1 MIFPHS
7 IKWRMTTGYLL
18 ILLVI
23 LFVICGFSYFLLT
36 RAVYSNE
43 AAPSIVYTMEI
54 DIPNSIGN
62 TGSTEN
68 YKMLSVYI
76 LPSEKTK
83 AIQAGTASLMRIG
96 TSIGELSFDQS
107 KFITADAQGSQ
118 KVWIYYRLSPTDM
131 TKYELMIIVRPVAAT
146 RLILGQFTNILIYAL
161 PVIIILVFVVGF
173 FLLKRML
180 QPIDIITK
188 TVQQLNNRS
197 PYKNIN
203 VPSGSEFRE
212 LTSSLNGAFGRL
224 QATVDRE
231 RQMVAD
237 VSHEIRTPLT
247 VMQGEATL
255 ALRRK
260 RTVEEYEKCLQV
272 FSTESAYLAAMVNQL
287 LLIAQLDY
295 ATDLQ
300 NAEEVN
306 LSSLLAELS
315 LDFKVLC
322 EQHALT
328 FKFVSETG
336 VLIHGNKLKLRELFF
351 NLIDNAV
358 KYSHQGKMVS
368 LSLKRD
374 NGFARVDISDE
385 GIGIKQEDL
394 GKIFNR
400 FYRINT
406 ASSRD
411 DGGAGLGLAICKRI
425 VELHKGRIEV
435 KSEHGQGSTFSV
447 FLPIFKL

>member
-1 MIFPHS
+1 
-7 IKWRMTTGYLL
+7 
-18 ILLVI
+18 
-23 LFVICGFSYFLLT
+23 
-36 RAVYSNE
+36 
-43 AAPSIVYTMEI
+43 
-54 DIPNSIGN
+54 
-62 TGSTEN
+62 
-68 YKMLSVYI
+68 
-76 LPSEKTK
+76 
-83 AIQAGTASLMRIG
+83 
-96 TSIGELSFDQS
+96 
-107 KFITADAQGSQ
+107 
-118 KVWIYYRLSPTDM
+118 M

-328 FKFVSETG
+328 SKFVSETG